1 MDKDELLE
9 KLRANLSRDTWNNWL
24 TSAEIL
30 EINDKKI
37 IMGLRNIFIKE
48 TVEKRFG
55 TIIHDTLSNI
65 LGKKVSVEFREI
77 PITRESKNSVTGPI
91 IKNRPLK

>member
-30 EINDKKI
+30 EIDDKKVV
-37 IMGLRNIFIKE
+37 MGLRNIFIKE
-48 TVEKRFG
+48 TVEKGLVR
-55 TIIHDTLSNI
+55 
-65 LGKKVSVEFREI
+65 
-77 PITRESKNSVTGPI
+77 
-91 IKNRPLK
+91 

>member
-30 EINDKKI
+30 EINEKK
-37 IMGLRNIFIKE
+37 
-48 TVEKRFG
+48 
-55 TIIHDTLSNI
+55 LSW
-65 LGKKVSVEFREI
+65 V
-77 PITRESKNSVTGPI
+77 
-91 IKNRPLK
+91 